1 MNLSPSNFI
10 QKTSSILESL
20 KKDFLFRSLEIP
32 YGVDLS
38 SNNYLG
44 LTHHPKL
51 IESVKE
57 GLDLYGVG
65 SGASRLVSGHRNSF
79 ERAEQCCSEWIGT
92 ETSLWVSN
100 GYSANVG
107 LISCIA
113 NAKSEVFTDRLNHAS
128 ILDGIRLSGAQKTY
142 YKHLNLN
149 HLEELLQKSNRKEKI
164 IISETVFSMDGDLAP
179 IEDLLYLKNKYDA
192 VLILDD
198 AHGIGVFGQ
207 KGEGRVSQV
216 LGSEKIKEVDFI
228 TYTSG
233 KSLGLEGAWI
243 GTSKIGK
250 EFLINKMRTFIY
262 STAPMPAIAH
272 AVPTSISIVKS
283 MEKERVDLLQKASRF
298 RVSIQTKNYP
308 KTTSESQIVPIL
320 FSSEKEVLDAAEL
333 CRKNGLYV
341 KAIRPP
347 TVNVPRLRIS
357 IHSDTT
363 ESILE
368 KLISILPEF

>member
-128 ILDGIRLSGAQKTY
+128 ILDGIRLSDAQKTY

-164 IISETVFSMDGDLAP
+164 IISETVFSMDGDLTP

-283 MEKERVDLLQKASRF
+283 MEKERIDLLQKASRF

>member
-128 ILDGIRLSGAQKTY
+128 ILDGIRLSDAQKTY

-164 IISETVFSMDGDLAP
+164 IISETVFSMDGDLTP

-283 MEKERVDLLQKASRF
+283 MEKERIDLLQKASRF

-308 KTTSESQIVPIL
+308 KTTSESQIVPVL

-363 ESILE
+363 EPILE

>member
-57 GLDLYGVG
+57 GLDLYGAG

-128 ILDGIRLSGAQKTY
+128 ILDGIRLSGAQKIY

-308 KTTSESQIVPIL
+308 KTTSESQIVPVL

-333 CRKNGLYV
+333 CRK
-341 KAIRPP
+341 
-347 TVNVPRLRIS
+347 T
-357 IHSDTT
+357 D
-363 ESILE
+363 
-368 KLISILPEF
+368 FM

>member
-1 MNLSPSNFI
+1 MNLNPSTFL
-10 QKTSSILESL
+10 QKASFVLESL
-20 KKDFLFRSLEIP
+20 KENFLFRSLEVP
-32 YGVDLS
+32 SGVDLS
-38 SNNYLG
+38 SNDYLG
-44 LTHHPKL
+44 LTRHPEL
-51 IESVKE
+51 IESLKE
-57 GLDLYGVG
+57 GLDLYGAG

-79 ERAEQCCSEWIGT
+79 EIAEQICSEWVGT
-92 ETSLWVSN
+92 ETSLWVVN
-100 GYSANVG
+100 GYAANLG

-113 NAKSEVFTDRLNHAS
+113 SAKSEIFTDRLNHAS
-128 ILDGIRLSGAQKTY
+128 ILDGIRLSGAEKTY

-149 HLEELLQKSNRKEKI
+149 HLEELLQKSKRKEKI
-164 IISETVFSMDGDLAP
+164 IISESVFSMDGDFAP
-179 IEDLLYLKNKYDA
+179 ILDLLYLKNKYDA

-207 KGEGRVSQV
+207 SGEGKVAQV
-216 LGSEKIKEVDFI
+216 LGPKRMEEVDFI
-228 TYTSG
+228 TYTGG

-243 GTSKIGK
+243 GTSRIGK

-272 AVPTSISIVKS
+272 AVPTSISIVRS
-283 MEKERVDLLQKASRF
+283 MKKEREDLLKRADRF
-298 RVSIQTKNYP
+298 RISLEAKNYP

-320 FSSEKEVLDAAEL
+320 FPSERTVLDSAEI
-333 CRKNGLYV
+333 CKNNGLYV

-347 TVNVPRLRIS
+347 TVRVPRLRIS

-368 KLISILPEF
+368 KLISLLPEF

>member
-1 MNLSPSNFI
+1 M
-10 QKTSSILESL
+10 
-20 KKDFLFRSLEIP
+20 
-32 YGVDLS
+32 
-38 SNNYLG
+38 
-44 LTHHPKL
+44 
-51 IESVKE
+51 
-57 GLDLYGVG
+57 
-65 SGASRLVSGHRNSF
+65 
-79 ERAEQCCSEWIGT
+79 
-92 ETSLWVSN
+92 
-100 GYSANVG
+100 
-107 LISCIA
+107 
-113 NAKSEVFTDRLNHAS
+113 
-128 ILDGIRLSGAQKTY
+128 
-142 YKHLNLN
+142 
-149 HLEELLQKSNRKEKI
+149 
-164 IISETVFSMDGDLAP
+164 
-179 IEDLLYLKNKYDA
+179 
-192 VLILDD
+192 
-198 AHGIGVFGQ
+198 
-207 KGEGRVSQV
+207 
-216 LGSEKIKEVDFI
+216 DFI

-308 KTTSESQIVPIL
+308 KTTSESQIVPVL

>member
-128 ILDGIRLSGAQKTY
+128 ILDGIRLSDAQKTY

-149 HLEELLQKSNRKEKI
+149 HLEELLQKSNRKKKL
-164 IISETVFSMDGDLAP
+164 S
-179 IEDLLYLKNKYDA
+179 YLKPSL
-192 VLILDD
+192 VWM
-198 AHGIGVFGQ
+198 GI
-207 KGEGRVSQV
+207 
-216 LGSEKIKEVDFI
+216 
-228 TYTSG
+228 
-233 KSLGLEGAWI
+233 
-243 GTSKIGK
+243 
-250 EFLINKMRTFIY
+250 
-262 STAPMPAIAH
+262 
-272 AVPTSISIVKS
+272 
-283 MEKERVDLLQKASRF
+283 
-298 RVSIQTKNYP
+298 
-308 KTTSESQIVPIL
+308 
-320 FSSEKEVLDAAEL
+320 
-333 CRKNGLYV
+333 
-341 KAIRPP
+341 
-347 TVNVPRLRIS
+347 
-357 IHSDTT
+357 
-363 ESILE
+363 
-368 KLISILPEF
+368 